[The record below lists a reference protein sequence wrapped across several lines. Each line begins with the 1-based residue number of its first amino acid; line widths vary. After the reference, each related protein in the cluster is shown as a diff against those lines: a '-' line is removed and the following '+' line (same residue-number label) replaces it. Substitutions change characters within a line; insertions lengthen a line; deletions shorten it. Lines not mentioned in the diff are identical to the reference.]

1 MMEPSSSSSVSSSD
15 PARLL
20 LPVQSQHALEDFFQN
35 ALLRGKEDSKE
46 SSSSSSP
53 LLLLE
58 TVGKKFLKDVVVRAV
73 ANANNT
79 NASSPPSSSSEDET
93 SNVGSGVVRA
103 LRLVAKKIE
112 EEIVGRSNADV
123 VLLNC
128 VHRSLHVAKE
138 EISLLATN
146 TRNDGCSIS
155 TNSKEQT
162 KVYKQNV
169 ISGIREMIT
178 QDIDHA
184 RRSVGE
190 FALELCGS
198 DCVVCVLGVRDGL
211 VETFLKN
218 VARKRRVKVI
228 VLETSV
234 SYEENGRAMAEEFA
248 RKILNV
254 SSSSSGGGGGR
265 GSTSNNKDI
274 NNNNNNNSSVEVM
287 IVPESNAF
295 AVMSRAHLTVVSAQ
309 LGVFEDGS
317 FYGPPGTANIAR
329 ACEKFKV
336 PLVALAPSLSLTTAE
351 KPRMNNDD
359 TSSSSSSSNSS
370 NSTATTTTTTT
381 KTTAT
386 TSLLSQERNGNP
398 AEVLKHFRATTT
410 TGGGGGSAAR
420 DVDAVLH
427 PVREFIDNKNGQ
439 QKGGGEDKGFFVV
452 EAFVTD
458 HGVVAPA
465 NLKQLTRE
473 LYA

>member
-1 MMEPSSSSSVSSSD
+1 MEPSSSSSD
-15 PARLL
+15 AHLLLL
-20 LPVQSQHALEDFFQN
+20 LPLQSQHALEDFFH
-35 ALLRGKEDSKE
+35 ALLRGKEEDFA
-46 SSSSSSP
+46 SSP

-58 TVGKKFLKDVVVRAV
+58 TVGKKFLKDVVVRVV
-73 ANANNT
+73 ANANN
-79 NASSPPSSSSEDET
+79 NVSSPEDDTSSV
-93 SNVGSGVVRA
+93 NNNVVGSGVVRA

-128 VHRSLHVAKE
+128 VQRSLHVAKE
-138 EISLLATN
+138 EISLVGGGGN
-146 TRNDGCSIS
+146 SS
-155 TNSKEQT
+155 SKEQT

-169 ISGIREMIT
+169 ISGIREMIS

-198 DCVVCVLGVRDGL
+198 DCVVCVLGLRDGL

-254 SSSSSGGGGGR
+254 SSSSSGGGGG

-274 NNNNNNNSSVEVM
+274 NNNNNNNNSSVEVM

-295 AVMSRAHLTVVSAQ
+295 AVMSRAHLAVVSAQ

-381 KTTAT
+381 KTTTT

-410 TGGGGGSAAR
+410 TTGGGGSAAR

-439 QKGGGEDKGFFVV
+439 QQKGGEDKGGFFVV

>member
-1 MMEPSSSSSVSSSD
+1 MSSVSSSSD

-20 LPVQSQHALEDFFQN
+20 LPAQSQHALEDFFQN

-46 SSSSSSP
+46 SSSSP

-79 NASSPPSSSSEDET
+79 NASSSPSSEDET
-93 SNVGSGVVRA
+93 NNVDCSGVVRA

-112 EEIVGRSNADV
+112 EDIVGRSNADV

-146 TRNDGCSIS
+146 TRNDGCSS
-155 TNSKEQT
+155 SNNSKEQT

-228 VLETSV
+228 VFETSV

-254 SSSSSGGGGGR
+254 SSSSSGGGGGGGG

-295 AVMSRAHLTVVSAQ
+295 AVMSRAHLAVVSAQ

-359 TSSSSSSSNSS
+359 TSSSSSSINSS
-370 NSTATTTTTTT
+370 NSTTTTT
-381 KTTAT
+381 KTTTT

-410 TGGGGGSAAR
+410 TTGGGGSAAR

-439 QKGGGEDKGFFVV
+439 QQQGGDDKGGFFVV

>member
-1 MMEPSSSSSVSSSD
+1 MEPSSSSSD
-15 PARLL
+15 AHLLLL
-20 LPVQSQHALEDFFQN
+20 LPLQSQHALEDFFH
-35 ALLRGKEDSKE
+35 ALLRGKEEDFA
-46 SSSSSSP
+46 SSP

-58 TVGKKFLKDVVVRAV
+58 TVGKKFLKDVVVRVV
-73 ANANNT
+73 ANANN
-79 NASSPPSSSSEDET
+79 NVSSPEDDTSSV
-93 SNVGSGVVRA
+93 NNNVVGSGVVRA

-128 VHRSLHVAKE
+128 VQRSLHVAKE
-138 EISLLATN
+138 EISLSVAT
-146 TRNDGCSIS
+146 RGCGGNSS
-155 TNSKEQT
+155 SKEQT

-169 ISGIREMIT
+169 ISGIREMIS

-198 DCVVCVLGVRDGL
+198 DCVVCVLGLRDGL

-254 SSSSSGGGGGR
+254 SSSSSGGGGG
-265 GSTSNNKDI
+265 GGNTSNNKDTN

-295 AVMSRAHLTVVSAQ
+295 AVMSRAHLAVVSAQ

-359 TSSSSSSSNSS
+359 TSSSSSSINSS
-370 NSTATTTTTTT
+370 NSTTTTT
-381 KTTAT
+381 KTTTT

-410 TGGGGGSAAR
+410 TGGGGGSSAAR

-439 QKGGGEDKGFFVV
+439 QQQQGGHDENKSFFVV

-458 HGVVAPA
+458 HGVVAPE

>member
-1 MMEPSSSSSVSSSD
+1 
-15 PARLL
+15 
-20 LPVQSQHALEDFFQN
+20 
-35 ALLRGKEDSKE
+35 LLRGKEE
-46 SSSSSSP
+46 SSP

-58 TVGKKFLKDVVVRAV
+58 TVGKTFLKDVVVRLV
-73 ANANNT
+73 ANANN
-79 NASSPPSSSSEDET
+79 NNNDNDALLSSSEDDET
-93 SNVGSGVVRA
+93 SIGSGVVRA
-103 LRLVAKKIE
+103 LRLVAEKIE
-112 EEIVGRSNADV
+112 EEIVGRSIADV

-128 VHRSLHVAKE
+128 MHRSVRVAKE
-138 EISLLATN
+138 EISLVA
-146 TRNDGCSIS
+146 TRNGRGGGNSS
-155 TNSKEQT
+155 FSSKEQT

-169 ISGIREMIT
+169 ISGIREMIS

-198 DCVVCVLGVRDGL
+198 DCVVCALGVRDGL

-254 SSSSSGGGGGR
+254 SSSSSGGGGGG

-359 TSSSSSSSNSS
+359 TSSSSSSINSS
-370 NSTATTTTTTT
+370 NSATTTTTTT
-381 KTTAT
+381 KTKTTTT

-410 TGGGGGSAAR
+410 GGGGFAAR

-427 PVREFIDNKNGQ
+427 PVREFIDNKNGRQ
-439 QKGGGEDKGFFVV
+439 QGGDVV

-458 HGVVAPA
+458 HGVVAPG

>member
-1 MMEPSSSSSVSSSD
+1 MEPSSSSSD
-15 PARLL
+15 AHLLLL
-20 LPVQSQHALEDFFQN
+20 LPLQSQHALEDFFH
-35 ALLRGKEDSKE
+35 ALLRGKEEDFA
-46 SSSSSSP
+46 SSP

-58 TVGKKFLKDVVVRAV
+58 TVGKKFLKDVVVRVV
-73 ANANNT
+73 ANANN
-79 NASSPPSSSSEDET
+79 NNVSSPEDDTSSV
-93 SNVGSGVVRA
+93 SNNVVGSGVVRA

-128 VHRSLHVAKE
+128 VQRSLHVAKE
-138 EISLLATN
+138 EISLVGGGGN
-146 TRNDGCSIS
+146 SS
-155 TNSKEQT
+155 SKEQT

-169 ISGIREMIT
+169 ISGIREMIS

-198 DCVVCVLGVRDGL
+198 DCVVCVLGLRDGL

-254 SSSSSGGGGGR
+254 SSSSSGGGGG

-295 AVMSRAHLTVVSAQ
+295 AVMSRAHLAVVSAQ

-381 KTTAT
+381 KTTTT

-410 TGGGGGSAAR
+410 TTGGGGSAAR

-439 QKGGGEDKGFFVV
+439 QQQGGDDKGGFFVV

>member
-1 MMEPSSSSSVSSSD
+1 
-15 PARLL
+15 
-20 LPVQSQHALEDFFQN
+20 
-35 ALLRGKEDSKE
+35 
-46 SSSSSSP
+46 
-53 LLLLE
+53 
-58 TVGKKFLKDVVVRAV
+58 
-73 ANANNT
+73 
-79 NASSPPSSSSEDET
+79 
-93 SNVGSGVVRA
+93 
-103 LRLVAKKIE
+103 
-112 EEIVGRSNADV
+112 
-123 VLLNC
+123 
-128 VHRSLHVAKE
+128 
-138 EISLLATN
+138 
-146 TRNDGCSIS
+146 
-155 TNSKEQT
+155 
-162 KVYKQNV
+162 VYKQNV

-198 DCVVCVLGVRDGL
+198 DCVVCALGVRDGL

-228 VLETSV
+228 VFETSV

-254 SSSSSGGGGGR
+254 SSSSSGGGGGGG

-274 NNNNNNNSSVEVM
+274 NNNNNNNNNSSVEVM

-295 AVMSRAHLTVVSAQ
+295 AVMSRAHLAVVSAQ

-359 TSSSSSSSNSS
+359 TSSSSSSNSS

-381 KTTAT
+381 KTTTT

-410 TGGGGGSAAR
+410 TGGGGSAAR

-439 QKGGGEDKGFFVV
+439 QQKGGGDDKGGFFVV

>member
-1 MMEPSSSSSVSSSD
+1 
-15 PARLL
+15 
-20 LPVQSQHALEDFFQN
+20 
-35 ALLRGKEDSKE
+35 
-46 SSSSSSP
+46 
-53 LLLLE
+53 
-58 TVGKKFLKDVVVRAV
+58 
-73 ANANNT
+73 
-79 NASSPPSSSSEDET
+79 
-93 SNVGSGVVRA
+93 
-103 LRLVAKKIE
+103 
-112 EEIVGRSNADV
+112 
-123 VLLNC
+123 
-128 VHRSLHVAKE
+128 
-138 EISLLATN
+138 
-146 TRNDGCSIS
+146 
-155 TNSKEQT
+155 
-162 KVYKQNV
+162 
-169 ISGIREMIT
+169 
-178 QDIDHA
+178 
-184 RRSVGE
+184 
-190 FALELCGS
+190 
-198 DCVVCVLGVRDGL
+198 
-211 VETFLKN
+211 
-218 VARKRRVKVI
+218 VKVI

-254 SSSSSGGGGGR
+254 SSSSSGGGGG
-265 GSTSNNKDI
+265 GGNTSNNKDTN

-295 AVMSRAHLTVVSAQ
+295 AVMSRAHLAVVSAQ

-381 KTTAT
+381 KTTTT

-410 TGGGGGSAAR
+410 TTGGGGSAAR

-439 QKGGGEDKGFFVV
+439 QQQGGDDKGGFFVV

>member
-1 MMEPSSSSSVSSSD
+1 M
-15 PARLL
+15 A
-20 LPVQSQHALEDFFQN
+20 QSQHALEDFFQN
-35 ALLRGKEDSKE
+35 ALLRGNKEDKNASCS

-58 TVGKKFLKDVVVRAV
+58 TVGKTFLKDVVVRAV
-73 ANANNT
+73 ANANNS
-79 NASSPPSSSSEDET
+79 ASSSSSSPSSSHEEDET
-93 SNVGSGVVRA
+93 SNNVGSGVVRA

-112 EEIVGRSNADV
+112 EEIVGRSIADV

-128 VHRSLHVAKE
+128 VRRSLHVAKE
-138 EISLLATN
+138 EISLLAT
-146 TRNDGCSIS
+146 TTQNDGCS
-155 TNSKEQT
+155 NPKEQT

-169 ISGIREMIT
+169 IAGIREMIS

-198 DCVVCVLGVRDGL
+198 DCVVCVLGLRDGL

-254 SSSSSGGGGGR
+254 SSSSSGGGGGGG
-265 GSTSNNKDI
+265 GSTSNNKDTNNNN

-359 TSSSSSSSNSS
+359 TSSSSSSSSSS
-370 NSTATTTTTTT
+370 NSTATTTTTT
-381 KTTAT
+381 KTTTT

-410 TGGGGGSAAR
+410 GGGSAAR

-427 PVREFIDNKNGQ
+427 PVREFICNKNGHQ
-439 QKGGGEDKGFFVV
+439 GGEDKGFFVV

-458 HGVVAPA
+458 HGVVAPG

>member
-1 MMEPSSSSSVSSSD
+1 MEPSSSDSHL
-15 PARLL
+15 LL
-20 LPVQSQHALEDFFQN
+20 LPLQSQHALEDFFH
-35 ALLRGKEDSKE
+35 AVLRGKEEDFA
-46 SSSSSSP
+46 SSSSP

-58 TVGKKFLKDVVVRAV
+58 TVGKKFLKDVVVRVV
-73 ANANNT
+73 ANANN
-79 NASSPPSSSSEDET
+79 NNVSSPEDDTSSV
-93 SNVGSGVVRA
+93 NNNVVGSGVVRA

-112 EEIVGRSNADV
+112 EEIVGRSIADV

-128 VHRSLHVAKE
+128 VQRSLHGAKE
-138 EISLLATN
+138 EISLVSGGGN
-146 TRNDGCSIS
+146 SS
-155 TNSKEQT
+155 SKEQT

-169 ISGIREMIT
+169 ISGIREMIS

-198 DCVVCVLGVRDGL
+198 DCVVCVLGLRDGL

-254 SSSSSGGGGGR
+254 SSSSSGGGGG
-265 GSTSNNKDI
+265 GGNTSNNKDT

-295 AVMSRAHLTVVSAQ
+295 AVMSRAHLAVVSAQ

-336 PLVALAPSLSLTTAE
+336 PLVALAPSLSLTTAQ
-351 KPRMNNDD
+351 KPRMNDDD
-359 TSSSSSSSNSS
+359 TSSSSINSS
-370 NSTATTTTTTT
+370 NSTTTTTTTTT
-381 KTTAT
+381 KITTAT
-386 TSLLSQERNGNP
+386 SLPSQERNGNP

-410 TGGGGGSAAR
+410 GGGSAAR

-439 QKGGGEDKGFFVV
+439 HRGRDDKSFFFVV

-458 HGVVAPA
+458 HGVVAPG

>member
-1 MMEPSSSSSVSSSD
+1 MSSVSSSSD

-20 LPVQSQHALEDFFQN
+20 LPAQSQHALEDFFQN

-46 SSSSSSP
+46 SSSSP

-79 NASSPPSSSSEDET
+79 NASSSPSSEDET
-93 SNVGSGVVRA
+93 NNVDCSGVVRA

-112 EEIVGRSNADV
+112 EDIVGRSNADV

-146 TRNDGCSIS
+146 TRNDGCSS
-155 TNSKEQT
+155 SNNSKEQT

-228 VLETSV
+228 VFETSV

-254 SSSSSGGGGGR
+254 SSSSSGGGGG

-295 AVMSRAHLTVVSAQ
+295 AVMSRAHLAVVSAQ

-359 TSSSSSSSNSS
+359 TSSSSSSINSS
-370 NSTATTTTTTT
+370 NSTTTTT
-381 KTTAT
+381 KTTTT

-410 TGGGGGSAAR
+410 TTGGGGSAAR

-439 QKGGGEDKGFFVV
+439 QQKGGEDKGGFFVV

>member
-1 MMEPSSSSSVSSSD
+1 MSSVSSSSD

-20 LPVQSQHALEDFFQN
+20 LPAQSQHALEDFFQN
-35 ALLRGKEDSKE
+35 ALLRGKDDSKE

-79 NASSPPSSSSEDET
+79 NASSSPSSEDET
-93 SNVGSGVVRA
+93 NNVDCSGVVRA

-112 EEIVGRSNADV
+112 EDIVGRSNADV

-146 TRNDGCSIS
+146 TRNDGCSS
-155 TNSKEQT
+155 SNNSKEQT

-228 VLETSV
+228 VFETSV

-254 SSSSSGGGGGR
+254 SSSSSSGGGGG

-295 AVMSRAHLTVVSAQ
+295 AVMSRAHLAVVSAQ

-381 KTTAT
+381 KTTTT

-410 TGGGGGSAAR
+410 TTGGGGSAAR

-439 QKGGGEDKGFFVV
+439 QQQGGDDKGGFFVV

>member
-1 MMEPSSSSSVSSSD
+1 MEPSSSDSHL
-15 PARLL
+15 LL
-20 LPVQSQHALEDFFQN
+20 LPLQSQHALEDFFH
-35 ALLRGKEDSKE
+35 ALLRGKEEDFA
-46 SSSSSSP
+46 SSP

-58 TVGKKFLKDVVVRAV
+58 TVGKKFLKDVVVRVV
-73 ANANNT
+73 ANANN
-79 NASSPPSSSSEDET
+79 NVSSEDET
-93 SNVGSGVVRA
+93 SKNVGSGVVRA
-103 LRLVAKKIE
+103 LLFVAKKIE
-112 EEIVGRSNADV
+112 EEIVGRSIADV

-128 VHRSLHVAKE
+128 VQRSLHVAKE
-138 EISLLATN
+138 EISLSVAT
-146 TRNDGCSIS
+146 RGCGGNSS
-155 TNSKEQT
+155 SKEQT

-169 ISGIREMIT
+169 ISGIREMIS

-198 DCVVCVLGVRDGL
+198 DCVVCVLGLRDGL

-254 SSSSSGGGGGR
+254 SSSSSGGGGG
-265 GSTSNNKDI
+265 GGNTSNNKDTNN

-295 AVMSRAHLTVVSAQ
+295 AVMSRAHLAVVSAQ

-359 TSSSSSSSNSS
+359 TSSSSSSINSS
-370 NSTATTTTTTT
+370 NSTTTTT
-381 KTTAT
+381 KTTTT

-410 TGGGGGSAAR
+410 TTGGGGGSSAAR

-439 QKGGGEDKGFFVV
+439 QQQQGGHDENKSFFVV

-458 HGVVAPA
+458 HGVVAPE